1 MKSFWKGFSCMMG
14 IGIRVLL
21 IMAVTFGLF
30 WVLIQGANVVLAL
43 VGDFWGAVILCF
55 GAIFFMALGTGLALF
70 WKEKKALKELER
82 AELWL
87 GVCTTEWEH
96 ITNDP
101 KCSKAKADEV
111 YHKVQAAK
119 IQRRKCLERLE
130 EIRNYF

>member
-1 MKSFWKGFSCMMG
+1 MKCFWKGFSTIMA
-14 IGIRVLL
+14 IGFNVLV
-21 IMAVTFGLF
+21 IMAVVVGFLMAFIQFGSFLLTIF
-30 WVLIQGANVVLAL
+30 
-43 VGDFWGAVILCF
+43 GDVWGTIIMCF
-55 GAIFFMALGTGLALF
+55 GFIFLTAVGVGLYF
-70 WKEKKALKELER
+70 FFKERKALKELER

-119 IQRRKCLERLE
+119 IQRRKCIERLE